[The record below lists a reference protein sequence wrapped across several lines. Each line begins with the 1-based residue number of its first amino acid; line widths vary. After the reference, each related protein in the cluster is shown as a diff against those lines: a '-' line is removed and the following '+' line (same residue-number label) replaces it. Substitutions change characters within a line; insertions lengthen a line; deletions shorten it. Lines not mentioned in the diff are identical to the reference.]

1 MKRKLKGAP
10 SAPSA
15 PNYYHHCHVNQP
27 LPFFDSFCLGTGHAS
42 KKNSNFNTKHAVSHW
57 NCIEKL
63 AAQHLTSSSM
73 GLWWAM
79 SMAPPASPSRKLSL
93 FFWAEINRD
102 VTGRLFWGDA
112 SGLIKWDIKGVSKET
127 HIYKVPYIFS
137 RSIVVFR
144 RFLLAAL
151 PWHFDLQRN
160 QDLWNFTA
168 LHGST
173 GFIHVPIETLQG
185 RTVYLLENSWLKFG
199 TRGIEL
205 WWTSLTWMIG
215 KWLSNSVGWY

>member
-1 MKRKLKGAP
+1 
-10 SAPSA
+10 
-15 PNYYHHCHVNQP
+15 
-27 LPFFDSFCLGTGHAS
+27 
-42 KKNSNFNTKHAVSHW
+42 
-57 NCIEKL
+57 
-63 AAQHLTSSSM
+63 M

-93 FFWAEINRD
+93 CFLGRD
-102 VTGRLFWGDA
+102 QSGCDWSAFLGRRQWVNY
-112 SGLIKWDIKGVSKET
+112 LIVCFSLKTWDIKGCFKRNAT

-137 RSIVVFR
+137 YSIVVFR
-144 RFLLAAL
+144 RFLLAAF

-185 RTVYLLENSWLKFG
+185 RTLYLLDSWLKFG
-199 TRGIEL
+199 TRG
-205 WWTSLTWMIG
+205 SNYG
-215 KWLSNSVGWY
+215 GPPWLGW